1 MLRTNSD
8 EQRSNVESTCHIRTQ
23 NSTVSEETADS
34 EAIFQSVIM
43 VHLTEAKSIVLGV
56 LSNCKLRVG
65 MYRVFDAKFDG
76 FQSSN

>member
-1 MLRTNSD
+1 
-8 EQRSNVESTCHIRTQ
+8 
-23 NSTVSEETADS
+23 VSEETADS
-34 EAIFQSVIM
+34 EAIFQSVVM